1 MEATINLTE
10 KEKTVLK
17 AVVESDFNDFP
28 YTNPV
33 WMEIVSDDTFKG
45 KTFSGICTSLHEK
58 GLIRTYLTNDRVNN
72 DPKGMKESTIE
83 ITQTGLDL
91 IKPFLNET
99 IQGHLNSNN

>member
-1 MEATINLTE
+1 MKPEINLTE

-17 AVVESDFNDFP
+17 AVVESEYNDFP

-33 WMEIVSDDTFKG
+33 WLEIVSDDTFKG
-45 KTFSGICTSLHEK
+45 KAFSGICASLQEK
-58 GLIRTYLTNDRVNN
+58 GLIRTYLTNERING

-91 IKPFLNET
+91 IKPFLNKQ
-99 IQGHLNSNN
+99 IQGYLNE